1 MPMPN
6 DKNNPENPGSPKL
19 KPATSETGG
28 TGFPKIPSA
37 GVSPKLKVFVI
48 GLTFL
53 TIMAF
58 GVFIAMFVKK
68 AFVKGPKDE
77 KNSQKETWGPQLL
90 PIAKELENQGLH
102 PQAIEQYKKYL
113 DAQDIDMETRSRV
126 SFDIATLYVKLGQC
140 DDAVA
145 WFLLAKTAQPT
156 ATWVQNS
163 ESHLQQCRSRAKIS
177 P

>member
-1 MPMPN
+1 MPN

-58 GVFIAMFVKK
+58 GIFVAMFVKK
-68 AFVKGPKDE
+68 AFVKGPKDI
-77 KNSQKETWGPQLL
+77 TWGPQLL
-90 PIAKELENQGLH
+90 TIAKELEGQGLH
-102 PQAIEQYKKYL
+102 PQAIEHYQKYL
-113 DAQDIDMETRSRV
+113 DTQKTDMETRSKI
-126 SFDIATLYVKLGQC
+126 SFDIASLYVKLGQC

-145 WFLLAKTAQPT
+145 WFLHAKTAQPT
-156 ATWVQNS
+156 ATWVQDS
-163 ESHLQQCRSRAKIS
+163 ESHLQQCRSRAKTS